1 MRYRPWSP
9 CVTRLYGGAQW
20 ANRSTFH
27 RVSDEICPNKQ
38 ADDLYGVAHENEKVL
53 KLLLNQASLKKQLLG
68 IVQQIYRESVDN
80 EVTFEHMPDNSDVL
94 DEGTHLNRVLVS
106 DYLRKSSDCRE
117 WSPELPKFVG
127 IYHAYVRGFNK
138 VTTSLFLNRVH
149 FNDVIF
155 EPCVPNRTK
164 GCTSSFWSH
173 AVAATRYATSSS
185 T

>member
-1 MRYRPWSP
+1 MRYRY
-9 CVTRLYGGAQW
+9 RLLSRGLLKSRVFG
-20 ANRSTFH
+20 N
-27 RVSDEICPNKQ
+27 VSDIIRPNQQ
-38 ADDLYGVAHENEKVL
+38 ADDLYGVAHENKKVL
-53 KLLLNQASLKKQLLG
+53 ELLLDQASLKKKLLG
-68 IVQQIYRESVDN
+68 IVQKIYRESVDN

-138 VTTSLFLNRVH
+138 VTTPLFLNRVH